1 MISLFR
7 TAELA
12 ADDNAFVSE
21 LAALLIV
28 DFPIAGWLRFDAV
41 SEETRLPDG
50 LAVFGFGVDDG
61 TVFLDVVKT

>member
-12 ADDNAFVSE
+12 ADDNALVSE
-21 LAALLIV
+21 LV
-28 DFPIAGWLRFDAV
+28 DFPIAGWPRFDVV
-41 SEETRLPDG
+41 SEEARLADG
-50 LAVFGFGVDDG
+50 LVVFGFGVDDG